1 MLIDYL
7 KQPVLF
13 TEKTINR
20 LENNQYTFDVA
31 EHLTKKQIRKI
42 FKNLYNVTPL
52 KINSHTLTRKKTRL
66 LASTGYKNKKKRI
79 IIKLDKT
86 QKLPIETS
94 LG

>member
-1 MLIDYL
+1 M
-7 KQPVLF
+7 
-13 TEKTINR
+13 
-20 LENNQYTFDVA
+20 A

>member
-7 KQPVLF
+7 KQPVVF

-20 LENNQYTFDVA
+20 LENNQYTFDVV
-31 EHLTKKQIRKI
+31 EHLTKKQIRQI
-42 FKNLYNVTPL
+42 FKKRYNITPL

-79 IIKLDKT
+79 IIKLEKT

-94 LG
+94 VG